1 MPTSGR
7 KEELSCLSDV
17 CCLLPMTDLLNG
29 ECKIKAYCKEILL

>member
-17 CCLLPMTDLLNG
+17 CLLPMTDLLNGG

>member
-17 CCLLPMTDLLNG
+17 CLLPMTDLLNG